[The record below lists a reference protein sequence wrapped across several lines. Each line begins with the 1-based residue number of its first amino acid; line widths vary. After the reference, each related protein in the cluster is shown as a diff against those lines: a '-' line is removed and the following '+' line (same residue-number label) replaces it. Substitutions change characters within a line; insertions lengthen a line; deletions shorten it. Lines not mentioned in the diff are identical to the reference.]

1 MVEGSL
7 PEWLAA
13 LATGLGAHAA
23 AAPPDVAASSWQE
36 RLAERTEA
44 WVDSLGTVSAVN
56 MFTALADANSDA
68 DNVLRYLMFYRRYY
82 RSTEDALRPQDRR
95 FEYNLGRRLLDRG
108 LIGTIDPVAAG
119 VVPEW
124 QHDVEATAYVD
135 AFQFLS
141 RAASDDLGRLPEG
154 QADLVRLLALKL
166 GHGHVTG
173 NLAQLVAAHLSERPD
188 RANYE
193 VALLAAEFAE
203 ELGNVDKG
211 VQYRR
216 LAVAVAQELETS
228 RGGLRR
234 SRGRHGSSGLPRA
247 TRPHAIWPSRRCGSP
262 RISRC
267 PSSGVMRWPLADRS
281 MCSTVATRTPWI
293 RSRRHAPFS
302 ARHCAVRG

>member
-1 MVEGSL
+1 
-7 PEWLAA
+7 
-13 LATGLGAHAA
+13 
-23 AAPPDVAASSWQE
+23 
-36 RLAERTEA
+36 
-44 WVDSLGTVSAVN
+44 

-82 RSTEDALRPQDRR
+82 RSTEDALRPQYWR

-211 VQYRR
+211 VQVLPACGGRR
-216 LAVAVAQELETS
+216 ARTGRRAAAGCGARACGTAPWACQELPDRTRPGRAGAS
-228 RGGLRR
+228 D
-234 SRGRHGSSGLPRA
+234 RHGSLAPR
-247 TRPHAIWPSRRCGSP
+247 HQG
-262 RISRC
+262 
-267 PSSGVMRWPLADRS
+267 
-281 MCSTVATRTPWI
+281 
-293 RSRRHAPFS
+293 
-302 ARHCAVRG
+302 